1 MRVQVP
7 VDVGH
12 ANVFLDDAPYGAL
25 REAAAR
31 IIEEHRFSV
40 RPPPGARPMRLLQ
53 KLFAQR
59 PVFFQR
65 FLGLSSVRN
74 DAFLVAL
81 AADTEHAFLLRH
93 VGKIEASE
101 FADAQSRGVKKFQE
115 RPVAAKE
122 QGFPGWPVTI
132 PLGWRIPGGSRRK
145 Q

>member
-25 REAAAR
+25 REALAR

-40 RPPPGARPMRLLQ
+40 RPLPATRPIRLLQ

-59 PVFFQR
+59 PVFFQC
-65 FLGLSSVRN
+65 FLGFSSVGTY
-74 DAFLVAL
+74 AFLVAL
-81 AADTEHAFLLRH
+81 AADAEHAFLLLH
-93 VGKIEASE
+93 VGKIEAGE

-122 QGFPGWPVTI
+122 QTFPGWHFTI
-132 PLGWRIPGGSRRK
+132 PLGWRIHGGWRRM

>member
-7 VDVGH
+7 VDVGY
-12 ANVFLDDAPYGAL
+12 ANVFLDDAPDGAL
-25 REAAAR
+25 RQATAR

-40 RPPPGARPMRLLQ
+40 RPRPAARPMRLLQ
-53 KLFAQR
+53 ELFAQR

-65 FLGLSSVRN
+65 FLGFSSVRN

-81 AADTEHAFLLRH
+81 ATDAEHALLLLH
-93 VGKIEASE
+93 VGKIEAGE
-101 FADAQSRGVKKFQE
+101 LADAQSRGVKKFQE

-122 QGFPGWPVTI
+122 QAFPGSHGMT
-132 PLGWRIPGGSRRK
+132 LLDWRIHGGCWRK